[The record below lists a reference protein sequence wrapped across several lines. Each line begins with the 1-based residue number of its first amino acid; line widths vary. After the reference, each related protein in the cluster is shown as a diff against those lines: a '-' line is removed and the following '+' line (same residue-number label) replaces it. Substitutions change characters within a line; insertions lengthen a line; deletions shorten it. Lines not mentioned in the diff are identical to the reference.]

1 MRRVD
6 HAELVDLAAS
16 VADGTPI
23 DWSQAEARTD
33 GDSRRLVSHL
43 RLVERIASLHRSIPD
58 DNAVTGIAAAV
69 ADRGTIDWDAI
80 EAGAHGKDRR
90 LLRHL
95 RLVESISSVHRT
107 MALEERTQEAG
118 LTAPAESEQPSG
130 PRWGQLVLL
139 DSIGQGASSEVFR
152 AWDSTL
158 HQEVALKL
166 LHDDGTSADT
176 HGRLLDEARRLARVH
191 HRHVV
196 HVYGADEHDDRVGLW
211 MELVRG
217 HSLEEIVKTRGSF
230 GEREAALIGLDLCA
244 ALAAVH
250 RAGLLHRDI
259 KAQNVMREDGGRVVL
274 MDFGTGE
281 ELAGTSRLV
290 GTPLYLA
297 PEIFRGEKASAQTDI
312 YSAGV
317 LLYYLVTG
325 QFPVSAASMQELAR
339 AHADRQR
346 RPVRDLRPDLH
357 ESFVRV
363 IERSL
368 DSDPKR
374 RYASAGELEAALRET
389 IAPQTLPAPL
399 PPVVTEPINSPIPA
413 APRTRTRLAF
423 AAAAAVF
430 LAVAAAVA
438 LIVWTRVPDSPVAAA
453 LTSVRRVAV
462 MPMTDSSGGQL
473 PKHFAGALT
482 DELVTTLG
490 QVRALTVKSVRADR
504 TSGRSNTELA
514 RDLDVDALL
523 VASLMASEAG
533 AGPPRVRVN
542 VQLVAAK
549 AGELLWGHVFERP
562 RGETLTLQADISKAI
577 SSAVRIALSPSEA
590 AQIGRIR
597 TTNPAAEDAYLLG
610 KMHLGQYGGS
620 AATLALNAFER
631 AITLDPDHAAA
642 HAGRAQAL
650 VSVGQFN
657 RPSIVETRAH
667 VLDAIQRALRLDPG
681 LADAHSLLGYISF
694 LYDWD
699 WNAAESSFLH
709 SLELNPS
716 SSYAHELYL
725 NYLAAVG
732 KVDEAVEHAQIARRL
747 DPESGSTARALVLAL
762 YYQRDIRGAENAL
775 AQARALEPNA
785 AGNAVLQSRID
796 EANGRIER
804 ALEAG
809 SRALELSAGGGVALR
824 VSTIRL
830 EALLGR
836 KDEAETHLAQLEK
849 ELAARQTGVSARDL
863 GYIQLALG
871 NRDAAIDRLTQ
882 AVDQHDTN
890 AVWFG
895 VDPRLDPLR
904 TDDRFRQLLARIG
917 LPTRP

>member
-1 MRRVD
+1 LRRVD

-259 KAQNVMREDGGRVVL
+259 KAQNVMREDGGRIVL

-389 IAPQTLPAPL
+389 IAPQTLPIPQPQPL
-399 PPVVTEPINSPIPA
+399 VATVPVSTPVPLRRRSMMA
-413 APRTRTRLAF
+413 YGVALLV
-423 AAAAAVF
+423 AV
-430 LAVAAAVA
+430 VSAVA
-438 LIVWTRVPDSPVAAA
+438 LIVWTRLAELRRGTDVTTVRTIAVLPMNAAA
-453 LTSVRRVAV
+453 GGSVPPHYA
-462 MPMTDSSGGQL
+462 
-473 PKHFAGALT
+473 AALT
-482 DELVTTLG
+482 DELLATLG
-490 QVRALTVKSVRADR
+490 QVSALTLKAAPSIGPSAP
-504 TSGRSNTELA
+504 SKELA
-514 RDLDVDALL
+514 SQLDVDALL
-523 VASLMASEAG
+523 VTTLLEGENQGTAAPPLKVNARLHAAG
-533 AGPPRVRVN
+533 NQAIVWSRT
-542 VQLVAAK
+542 
-549 AGELLWGHVFERP
+549 FERP
-562 RGETLTLQADISKAI
+562 RGATLLLQADIARAVAEAVHVALPPNESKRLET
-577 SSAVRIALSPSEA
+577 VR
-590 AQIGRIR
+590 Q
-597 TTNPAAEDAYLLG
+597 TNPAAEEAYLLG
-610 KMHLGQYGGS
+610 RMNQSRYGAGSAEQALKAFRRAIELDPNHAKAYAGAAWANITLGQ
-620 AATLALNAFER
+620 NNRIPNEE
-631 AITLDPDHAAA
+631 A
-642 HAGRAQAL
+642 HAIAL
-650 VSVGQFN
+650 ADV
-657 RPSIVETRAH
+657 
-667 VLDAIQRALRLDPG
+667 QRALTLDAN
-681 LADAHSLLGYISF
+681 LADAHATLGYIAF

-699 WNAAESSFLH
+699 WKAAETSFRRSLALNPNSVFPRILYANYLVALRRFDEAIEQSATANRLELQAANAARAYGLMLYYKRDYAAAERAIAH
-709 SLELNPS
+709 ATRMDPS
-716 SSYAHELYL
+716 
-725 NYLAAVG
+725 AAG
-732 KVDEAVEHAQIARRL
+732 GPLLQSRVDEAF
-747 DPESGSTARALVLAL
+747 
-762 YYQRDIRGAENAL
+762 
-775 AQARALEPNA
+775 
-785 AGNAVLQSRID
+785 
-796 EANGRIER
+796 GRFD
-804 ALEAG
+804 
-809 SRALELSAGGGVALR
+809 RALELTNQAIKLSAGGSVALR
-824 VSTIRL
+824 ISAIGL
-830 EALLGR
+830 EAQAGHRADAEAKLGALQR
-836 KDEAETHLAQLEK
+836 EVEARGSR
-849 ELAARQTGVSARDL
+849 LAARDL
-863 GYIQLALG
+863 AYLQLAFG
-871 NRDAAIDRLTQ
+871 NHDAALDLFAQSVDDRDPS
-882 AVDQHDTN
+882 V
-890 AVWFG
+890 VWIG

-904 TDDRFRQLLARIG
+904 GDPRYRQLLARIG
-917 LPTRP
+917 LPREP